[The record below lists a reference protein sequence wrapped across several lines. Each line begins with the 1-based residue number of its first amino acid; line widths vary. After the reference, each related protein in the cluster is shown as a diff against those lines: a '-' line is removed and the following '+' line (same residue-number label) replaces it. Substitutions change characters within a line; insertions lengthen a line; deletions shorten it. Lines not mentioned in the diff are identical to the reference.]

1 MIANISKAGKQLFPK
16 SQIPNSDGFRLIAV
30 TEDGVRHRC
39 EVIKGAD
46 GQHRLDGVLDFSK
59 VIGWTNEV

>member
-16 SQIPNSDGFRLIAV
+16 SQIPNSSGFRLICI

-39 EVIKGAD
+39 EVVKGVD
-46 GQHRLDGVLDFSK
+46 GLHRLDGVDFSK